1 MALIVND
8 RVKET
13 STTTGTG
20 TFSLDGADAGFETFV
35 SGIGTT
41 NTTYYA
47 IELNS
52 ASEFEVGIGTV
63 TDA

>member
-20 TFSLDGADAGFETFV
+20 TLNLAGAEQGYESFV

-47 IELNS
+47 IELILQVS
-52 ASEFEVGIGTV
+52 LK
-63 TDA
+63 

>member
-20 TFSLDGADAGFETFV
+20 TISLAGAEQGYESRSYRFYGFD
-35 SGIGTT
+35 
-41 NTTYYA
+41 
-47 IELNS
+47 LR
-52 ASEFEVGIGTV
+52 
-63 TDA
+63 